1 MLLAIVGTL
10 AANMITIDT
19 PAKTTIENINIQRLI
34 VVRERRDS
42 AKGPDSRF
50 EFEFQF
56 DICVRGKNG

>member
-10 AANMITIDT
+10 AANMITMET
-19 PAKTTIENINIQRLI
+19 PAKTTMENINIQRLI

-50 EFEFQF
+50 EFEF
-56 DICVRGKNG
+56 DIWVRGKNV

>member
-10 AANMITIDT
+10 AANMITMET
-19 PAKTTIENINIQRLI
+19 PAKTTMENINIQRLI

-50 EFEFQF
+50 EFEFG
-56 DICVRGKNG
+56 ICVRRKNV